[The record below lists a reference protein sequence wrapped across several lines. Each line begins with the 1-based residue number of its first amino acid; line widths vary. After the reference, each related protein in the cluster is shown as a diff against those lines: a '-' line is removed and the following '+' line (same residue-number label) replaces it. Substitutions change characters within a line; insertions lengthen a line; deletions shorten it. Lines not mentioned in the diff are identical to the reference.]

1 MSDIFLLEDD
11 ALLAQTLIDELE
23 EHGYRVAHESSG
35 DSAAERLYEHHFA
48 LLLLDINTPGM
59 RGLELL
65 EALRN
70 SGDETPAIF
79 LTALAQMDDLKAGFD
94 AGAND
99 YITKPFNMQELL
111 IRMRAKLPKH
121 GLHFANAK
129 LQLDPNNHTLINNA
143 HPIHLPPKEYTLL
156 HYFFTHHNVFSAK
169 EAIEEACD
177 EQFSDATF
185 RVYIKNL
192 KKVLS
197 PYATLSNKRSVGY
210 RLEAL

>member
-23 EHGYRVAHESSG
+23 EHGYQVTHENNG

-111 IRMRAKLPKH
+111 IRMRAKLPKYQ
-121 GLHFANAK
+121 LQFANAK
-129 LQLDPNNHTLINNA
+129 LQLDPNNHTLINNT
-143 HPIHLPPKEYTLL
+143 HPIHLAPKEYTLL

-192 KKVLS
+192 KKVLA